1 MGKGEDTRA
10 RILDEAMNQ
19 VSVRGLAGVSLG
31 DLSAELTLSKSGVLK
46 HFQSMEALQDALIDT
61 MQDRFKAA
69 IWDPAEPL
77 PPGRARLDEI
87 FERDLDWS
95 DGESVVGGCPL
106 MATAIELDDQPGPLR
121 DKLKAGQI
129 RWAKTL
135 AQEFAVLRPGIDHET
150 AAAMAFQF
158 KGIIMAYGHSR
169 RLLDD
174 EAARRQARSAWR
186 LLVGA
191 A

>member
-1 MGKGEDTRA
+1 MSKGEDTRA

-19 VSVRGLAGVSLG
+19 VSVRGMAGVSLG
-31 DLSAELTLSKSGVLK
+31 DLATALGLSKSGVLK

-61 MQDRFKAA
+61 MQDTFRAA

-77 PPGRARLDEI
+77 SPGRARLDEI
-87 FERDLDWS
+87 FERNLDWS
-95 DGESVVGGCPL
+95 DGKSVAGGCPL
-106 MATAIELDDQPGPLR
+106 IATTIELDDQPGPLR

-129 RWAKTL
+129 LWARTL
-135 AQEFAVLRPGIDHET
+135 AREFAALRPGIDPDT
-150 AAAMAFQF
+150 AAAMAFQY
-158 KGIIMAYGHSR
+158 KGIIMAHGHSR
-169 RLLDD
+169 RMLDD
-174 EAARRQARSAWR
+174 EAARKQARSAYC